1 MFSSRLNLR
10 LAHLDEAGDVCGVVA
25 GVGVLVPVHGVHGLT
40 AAPTLATAWLEAAAP
55 ATTRHRPRRA
65 WDRRHQPDTVIT
77 TRDGFMRGGEGQN
90 KSQIVLNYPNLQYD
104 FDFMYDEHFTTIK
117 LSTLSVSCPHCLIY
131 F

>member
-25 GVGVLVPVHGVHGLT
+25 GVGVLVPVHGLHGLT
-40 AAPTLATAWLEAAAP
+40 AAPTLATAWLEAAGPGTGRGALGTA
-55 ATTRHRPRRA
+55 ATSRTPSL
-65 WDRRHQPDTVIT
+65 QPG
-77 TRDGFMRGGEGQN
+77 DGFMRGGEWRN
-90 KSQIVLNYPNLQYD
+90 KSQIVLKCPNLQYD
-104 FDFMYDEHFTTIK
+104 FNLMYDEHFTTTK

>member
-40 AAPTLATAWLEAAAP
+40 AAPTLATAWLEAAGP
-55 ATTRHRPRRA
+55 RNNPHRPRRA

-77 TRDGFMRGGEGQN
+77 TRGRVHAGRR
-90 KSQIVLNYPNLQYD
+90 VAR
-104 FDFMYDEHFTTIK
+104 
-117 LSTLSVSCPHCLIY
+117 
-131 F
+131 